1 MKSFSKILIALALTS
16 VVVIVVS
23 FSVYS
28 YSIGPVSDNKDTQ
41 EFIVSEKETYLT
53 LTSKLKEKNLIKS
66 EIFYKIYVKLHD
78 IPELQAGKYQLSES
92 MGVKQILNILGKGST
107 YNPNVIKITLREGV
121 NLNTF
126 AAEIAPSLSYS
137 KEELLKAWNK
147 KSFLDEVISK
157 YWFVTDEIKKKGIV
171 NALEG
176 YFYPATYELSNKDV
190 TPEEIAYKLLDQMEL
205 VLKEY
210 KTDIENSNFTVH
222 EFLSLAAIIEGESP
236 NAEERK
242 NISGVFHN
250 RLEKNMLLQ
259 SCVTLEYVT
268 GVHKN
273 SYSSSDMKIDSPYNT
288 YLYEGVPIGPGISI
302 NESSIIATLHP
313 NKHEYYYF
321 QNNPCEA
328 SDKNTYYSRTY
339 EQHLSTQASFGKC

>member
-1 MKSFSKILIALALTS
+1 MKSFYKILIGLVLTS

-28 YSIGPVSDNKDTQ
+28 YSIGPVSKSEDKK

-53 LTSKLKEKNLIKS
+53 LSTKLKENNLIKS

-92 MGVKQILNILGKGST
+92 MGVKEILNMLGKGSN
-107 YNPNVIKITLREGV
+107 YNPNAIKITLREGV

-126 AAEIAPSLSYS
+126 ASEIAPFLSYT
-137 KEELLKAWNK
+137 KEELLTAWNK
-147 KSFLDEVISK
+147 ETFLDEVISK
-157 YWFVTDEIKKKGIV
+157 YWFVTDDIKKKGIV

-176 YFYPATYELSNKDV
+176 YFYPATYELSNKEV
-190 TPEEIAYKLLDQMEL
+190 TPEYIAYKLLDQMDH
-205 VLKEY
+205 VLSKYKKE
-210 KTDIENSNFTVH
+210 IEKSDFSIH

-242 NISGVFHN
+242 NISGVFYN
-250 RLEKNMLLQ
+250 RLEKGMLLQ

-273 SYSSSDMKIDSPYNT
+273 SYSAADMQIESPYNT
-288 YLYEGVPIGPGISI
+288 YLHAGVPIGPGISI
-302 NESSIIATLHP
+302 SESSVIATLNP

-321 QNNPCEA
+321 QNNPCDA
-328 SDKNTYYSRTY
+328 SDTNTYYSRTY